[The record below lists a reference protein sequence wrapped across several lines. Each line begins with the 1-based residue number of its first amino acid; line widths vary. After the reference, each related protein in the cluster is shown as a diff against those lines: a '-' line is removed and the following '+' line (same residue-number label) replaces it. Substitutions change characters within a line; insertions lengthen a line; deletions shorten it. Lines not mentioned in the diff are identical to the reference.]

1 MNTVFEWSG
10 SDHLQE
16 AMDRAHEKIHWPH
29 TYREFDKLVDKELDE
44 MRRCAEKEFNERF
57 INEMSQSSSRDDSTY
72 DRCKRVLEAYE
83 VFNYSFGAYIHCDL
97 FIKALRMN
105 GFDKYADI
113 LDNPPA
119 HLKADME
126 DGHPYWYDRWCGDK
140 ARYIASNISTKMM
153 LTKQWQKEN
162 LKFAFSKEGIA
173 GTVLGVLVMSLSLYT
188 SEIFLIIGIIIWIIG
203 LSWHSLT
210 HGGQD

>member
-1 MNTVFEWSG
+1 MTGQFKEMTDEEIRKEAFDRVWDKHGKLPEKLMDFWMSEEKRDIRIRENRKRAEW
-10 SDHLQE
+10 
-16 AMDRAHEKIHWPH
+16 
-29 TYREFDKLVDKELDE
+29 F
-44 MRRCAEKEFNERF
+44 F
-57 INEMSQSSSRDDSTY
+57 NEMSPSYSRDDSTY
-72 DRCKRVLEAYE
+72 DRCKRVLEAY
-83 VFNYSFGAYIHCDL
+83 NALSGGLYYHHYDL
-97 FIKALRMN
+97 FIKVLRMN
-105 GFDKYADI
+105 GFDDYADKMENI
-113 LDNPPA
+113 PAELESEYEKDNW
-119 HLKADME
+119 LENKT
-126 DGHPYWYDRWCGDK
+126 RLF
-140 ARYIASNISTKMM
+140 ASNISTKMM